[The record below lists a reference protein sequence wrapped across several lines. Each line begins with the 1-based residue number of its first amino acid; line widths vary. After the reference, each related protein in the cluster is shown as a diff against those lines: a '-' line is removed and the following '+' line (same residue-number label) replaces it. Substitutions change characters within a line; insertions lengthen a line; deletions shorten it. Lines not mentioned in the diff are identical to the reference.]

1 MHSFSPVCLASLHPF
16 INSLSLTLDST
27 LQNSPSEVQEGIAAF
42 CGFFL
47 QLPAKCQVPVTLTQG
62 ALSMLTVTLPA
73 KECKAAEPLKNRFM
87 SMIH

>member
-1 MHSFSPVCLASLHPF
+1 MHSFSPVCLCFFASF
-16 INSLSLTLDST
+16 YQFSLSNIRLYLTKLSIRSAGRNCS
-27 LQNSPSEVQEGIAAF
+27 LLWI
-42 CGFFL
+42 FL

-62 ALSMLTVTLPA
+62 ALSVLTVTLPA